1 MPVEIKNLFSN
12 IEIAKN
18 SPPAGF
24 EPATFWLTAR
34 RYNHLATEAHIIT
47 LFTESYL

>member
-12 IEIAKN
+12 IEIEKL

-34 RYNHLATEAHIIT
+34 RYNHLATEALLIKMQ
-47 LFTESYL
+47 FM